1 MINQVEC
8 SPAIN
13 RYGIPVITFLV
24 DFQKRKFKV
33 YIVICEKPACVLL
46 YLSAGARGKT
56 VIFSIM
62 GITKMMTPAT
72 KFLDSNKIQY
82 SMYKYECD
90 AKTDFGHMAATKL
103 GRDQNEVFKTL
114 LIHHEKTYVTAV
126 IPVNCNLNLK
136 RAAKLAGLKNA
147 EMVKPA
153 DAERLTGYVCGGIS
167 PFGQKKRTM
176 TLVSDRAL
184 ALKEMLVSGGQRGF
198 SVGLPPDVLIKALD
212 ARTGDITDDQ

>member
-1 MINQVEC
+1 
-8 SPAIN
+8 
-13 RYGIPVITFLV
+13 
-24 DFQKRKFKV
+24 
-33 YIVICEKPACVLL
+33 
-46 YLSAGARGKT
+46 
-56 VIFSIM
+56 
-62 GITKMMTPAT
+62 MMTPAT
-72 KFLDSNKIQY
+72 KFLDKNGISYNT
-82 SMYKYECD
+82 YKYECD
-90 AKTDFGHMAATKL
+90 AKSDFGHMAATKL
-103 GRDQNEVFKTL
+103 GRAQNEVFKTL

-167 PFGQKKRTM
+167 PFGQKKRTL

-184 ALKEMLVSGGQRGF
+184 SLTEMLVSGGQRGF
-198 SVGLPPDVLIKALD
+198 SVGLPPDVLINALE

>member
-1 MINQVEC
+1 
-8 SPAIN
+8 
-13 RYGIPVITFLV
+13 
-24 DFQKRKFKV
+24 
-33 YIVICEKPACVLL
+33 
-46 YLSAGARGKT
+46 
-56 VIFSIM
+56 
-62 GITKMMTPAT
+62 MMTPAT

-82 SMYKYECD
+82 NMYKYECD
-90 AKTDFGHMAATKL
+90 AKSDFGHLAAEKL
-103 GRDQNEVFKTL
+103 SRNQNEVFKTL

-167 PFGQKKRTM
+167 PFGQKRRTI

-184 ALKEMLVSGGQRGF
+184 VLTEMLVSGGQRGF
-198 SVGLPPDVLIKALD
+198 SVGLPPDVLVKVLD
-212 ARTGDITDDQ
+212 AKTGDITDDQ